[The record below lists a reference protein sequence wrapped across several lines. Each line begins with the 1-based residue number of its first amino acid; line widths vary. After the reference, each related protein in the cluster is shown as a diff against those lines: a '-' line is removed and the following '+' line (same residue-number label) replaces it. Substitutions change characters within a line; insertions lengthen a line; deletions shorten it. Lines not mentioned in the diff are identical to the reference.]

1 MVVPGESGVDRSSE
15 RGINSLKWI
24 TALCQEHCRNTS
36 DYWEDGI
43 SAFLYRLA
51 GCQRMLFP
59 VVGGR
64 WLGRIGSVIEI
75 MHFYRSFRAFS
86 SRCCLS
92 KPDVGRYCYGWK
104 QHLKCGFYNNNSD
117 GIIRSTFSAARGIY
131 VICIKFLSQ
140 AWEEIS
146 IFGPSRFWCLIIFM
160 YQFLNTFFI
169 SVNCLPIWLDEIV
182 QFFLYPFVHRIFRKG
197 SFYLPLQH
205 LCAHINEN
213 L

>member
-1 MVVPGESGVDRSSE
+1 MGRANPGRKPSLKNLVRVGDTGVDGSSE

-86 SRCCLS
+86 SRCCLIE
-92 KPDVGRYCYGWK
+92 PDVGRYYHGRW
-104 QHLKCGFYNNNSD
+104 LKIGFKVWSREFRNKINHD
-117 GIIRSTFSAARGIY
+117 IFSA
-131 VICIKFLSQ
+131 VIC
-140 AWEEIS
+140 
-146 IFGPSRFWCLIIFM
+146 M
-160 YQFLNTFFI
+160 YYILNFF
-169 SVNCLPIWLDEIV
+169 
-182 QFFLYPFVHRIFRKG
+182 
-197 SFYLPLQH
+197 FYT
-205 LCAHINEN
+205 
-213 L
+213 

>member
-1 MVVPGESGVDRSSE
+1 MGPMKSRKEAEFEESSKGWRSGRETGLLE

-59 VVGGR
+59 VVGDR

-86 SRCCLS
+86 SRCCLTES
-92 KPDVGRYCYGWK
+92 DVGRYCYGRWLRIVFK
-104 QHLKCGFYNNNSD
+104 MYFPKIPQWNN
-117 GIIRSTFSAARGIY
+117 
-131 VICIKFLSQ
+131 
-140 AWEEIS
+140 
-146 IFGPSRFWCLIIFM
+146 P
-160 YQFLNTFFI
+160 
-169 SVNCLPIWLDEIV
+169 
-182 QFFLYPFVHRIFRKG
+182 
-197 SFYLPLQH
+197 YL
-205 LCAHINEN
+205 
-213 L
+213 